1 MPQAIPAVVA
11 VGGAALAARGGK
23 KAAGEASEAQ
33 LAGTLAGVEEQRR
46 QFDISRQQLAP
57 FRQAGL
63 SALQQQLALLG
74 LPGLQPEQFGPQL
87 GAGQAGQAPV
97 GPGGEQLFRRVQAAR
112 GQSRF
117 RPVPGAPEAQ
127 GIAFPE
133 AVSRED
139 ALAAFAETPGQQF
152 LRERQERSLLR
163 SASATGQL
171 GGGNVRTALQE
182 QAFGRAATQLGEFQ
196 NRLAALSGG
205 GQTATTNVASL
216 GAGAAGQISQG
227 LQAGG
232 AARASG
238 ILGGQQA
245 TAAGI
250 QGIAGALGGLFGG
263 GPGASFSDIR
273 LKTNIKK
280 IGKFNNYLNLYS
292 WIWNEEGEK
301 LAGDQPTVGVLAQE
315 VLKTF
320 PNAVIESS
328 DGFLMVNYSEIH

>member
-1 MPQAIPAVVA
+1 MPQAIPAIVA

-74 LPGLQPEQFGPQL
+74 LPGLQPEQFGPQ
-87 GAGQAGQAPV
+87 QRVGQAPAPALIRKPGRPGT
-97 GPGGEQLFRRVQAAR
+97 GPSPFFPTPQAQA
-112 GQSRF
+112 QA
-117 RPVPGAPEAQ
+117 PGIP
-127 GIAFPE
+127 FPE

-205 GQTATTNVASL
+205 AQTATTNVASL

-227 LQAGG
+227 LQTAG
-232 AARASG
+232 ASRASG

-245 TAAGI
+245 RAAGI
-250 QGIAGALGGLFGG
+250 QGIAGALGGIDFGSLFGG
-263 GPGASFSDIR
+263 GSVANAPG
-273 LKTNIKK
+273 
-280 IGKFNNYLNLYS
+280 
-292 WIWNEEGEK
+292 
-301 LAGDQPTVGVLAQE
+301 
-315 VLKTF
+315 
-320 PNAVIESS
+320 
-328 DGFLMVNYSEIH
+328 GF